1 MRFNYIKLREAGDER
16 TIMFSEK
23 NNLIFSK
30 ENSKGKTTLLRLLL
44 YSLGYNIP
52 NTKNIR
58 FEDCIVESL
67 VTIGNGVTL
76 RLYRDARSYIVVDD
90 GEKSTTY
97 ALPGQ
102 EREFQTLLFGAEN
115 VDLLRNILG
124 VFYYDQE
131 MGWVLLNRGT
141 VIGGYYFNIEELIR
155 GINDID
161 CTELIAKRK
170 KLNQDLAKYKQMFSV
185 SKYKETL
192 DTQSKDLATESFD
205 SVIESKINQCRIRL
219 SMLKKEMARIDAVK
233 NENEGVRKYI
243 TEMGILVKMP
253 NGENVILTADNIVG
267 LNDTIEY
274 LKAKKK
280 IIAVEYNQVKS
291 ELDGLSQKRVKEN
304 QQLSFFEDTETIT
317 EIFDNRISNIPID
330 SARVEKRIKS
340 IQEEIADINTR
351 IRQLTRHEKNG
362 TISAIYNTAK
372 MYLNE
377 LKLDGDKI
385 SEKYLFTSNTKG
397 LSGAILHKTVFAL
410 RLACLVE
417 VQKRLGFH
425 LPIILDSPRGK
436 EIDPQNINMML
447 DILKRDF
454 TDNQIIIASI
464 YKYDL
469 NNINEIEI
477 QNRLIE

>member
-1 MRFNYIKLREAGDER
+1 MRFNYIRLREAGDER

-23 NNLIFSK
+23 NNLIYSK

-58 FEDCIVESL
+58 FEDCIVESQ
-67 VTIGNGVTL
+67 VTLDNGTTL
-76 RLYRDARSYIVVDD
+76 RLYRDARSYIVMDD

-102 EREFQTLLFGAEN
+102 EQEFQTLLFGAEN
-115 VDLLRNILG
+115 ADLLRNILG

-131 MGWVLLNRGT
+131 MGWVLLNRGN
-141 VIGGYYFNIEELIR
+141 VIGGYSFNIEELIR
-155 GINDID
+155 GINNID

-170 KLNQDLAKYKQMFSV
+170 KLAQDLAKFKQMFSV

-192 DTQSKDLATESFD
+192 DVQSKDLAVESYD
-205 SVIESKINQCRIRL
+205 SVMESKINQCKIRL

-233 NENEGVRKYI
+233 KENEGVRKYI
-243 TEMGILVKMP
+243 TEMGILVRMP
-253 NGENVILTADNIVG
+253 NGEIETLTAENIVG

-274 LKAKKK
+274 LKAKKT
-280 IIAVEYNQVKS
+280 IVAVEYNQVKR
-291 ELDGLSQKRVKEN
+291 ELDGLSQKRVKED

-330 SARVEKRIKS
+330 SLMVEKRITT
-340 IQEEIADINTR
+340 IQKELADINTR
-351 IRQLTRHEKNG
+351 IRQLTRHENNG
-362 TISAIYNTAK
+362 TITAIYNTSQK
-372 MYLNE
+372 YLNE

-385 SEKYLFTSNTKG
+385 SKKYLFTSNTRG

-410 RLACLVE
+410 RMACLIE
-417 VQKRLGFH
+417 VQKRLGFS

-436 EIDPQNINMML
+436 EIDSQNINMML

-454 TDNQIIIASI
+454 VDNQIIIASI

-469 NNINEIEI
+469 DNIKEIEI
-477 QNRLIE
+477 RNRLIE

>member
-23 NNLIFSK
+23 NNLIYSK

-58 FEDCIVESL
+58 FEDCIVESQ
-67 VTIGNGVTL
+67 VKIDSGVIL
-76 RLYRDARSYIVVDD
+76 KLYRDARSYIVVDD
-90 GEKSTTY
+90 GAKSTTY

-131 MGWVLLNRGT
+131 MGWVLLNRGN

-192 DTQSKDLATESFD
+192 DTQSKDLAAESFD
-205 SVIESKINQCRIRL
+205 SVIESKINQCKIRL
-219 SMLKKEMARIDAVK
+219 SMLKKEMARIDAVR

-243 TEMGILVKMP
+243 TEMGILVRMP
-253 NGENVILTADNIVG
+253 NGEKVTVTADNIVG
-267 LNDTIEY
+267 LNDTIVISSF
-274 LKAKKK
+274 
-280 IIAVEYNQVKS
+280 IIVEHNIFII
-291 ELDGLSQKRVKEN
+291 N
-304 QQLSFFEDTETIT
+304 LSFVAFPED
-317 EIFDNRISNIPID
+317 IFP
-330 SARVEKRIKS
+330 
-340 IQEEIADINTR
+340 
-351 IRQLTRHEKNG
+351 LLG
-362 TISAIYNTAK
+362 T
-372 MYLNE
+372 
-377 LKLDGDKI
+377 
-385 SEKYLFTSNTKG
+385 TSN
-397 LSGAILHKTVFAL
+397 S
-410 RLACLVE
+410 
-417 VQKRLGFH
+417 
-425 LPIILDSPRGK
+425 
-436 EIDPQNINMML
+436 
-447 DILKRDF
+447 
-454 TDNQIIIASI
+454 
-464 YKYDL
+464 
-469 NNINEIEI
+469 
-477 QNRLIE
+477 